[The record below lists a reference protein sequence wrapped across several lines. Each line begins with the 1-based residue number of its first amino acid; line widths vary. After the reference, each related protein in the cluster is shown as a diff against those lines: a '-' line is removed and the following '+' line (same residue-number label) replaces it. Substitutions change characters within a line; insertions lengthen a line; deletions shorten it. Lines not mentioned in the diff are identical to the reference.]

1 MTLGSFSFLT
11 RAIIKILKITTL
23 VLLLVA
29 VLVSGWVYWG
39 SIDAESFND
48 HGLFA
53 DYHRKPD
60 DKHQNGVYDI
70 PFVLNRKYESPI
82 DGRSRRQLKYFLVNV
97 LWDKEK
103 AHQYRSPVT
112 SNVAAVIQSLK
123 KPYYQFPEHNDSDL
137 RDSISHSAVDE
148 LYLSLLL
155 ESQWQY
161 FENDNVAEALSYLK
175 AAMQFNAR
183 LANAQGLGF
192 LASSIAGQNRAVVY
206 PWLSVLTR
214 AASKEQLAEL
224 RGYLQD
230 INRKHD
236 KALSGA
242 FAADFMM
249 QHRYFSSELMQNSV
263 FTRRPFAEGLAFKT
277 IDWDYRWLMVKGFFN
292 GLFKLSYHNSSW
304 VYFLNDYVPRFYN
317 HKNRHGEVI
326 SKLQADLKSQA
337 FLSCNKKNLAGNP
350 TLNQG
355 LDQVTTGPWYLPNH
369 IQYIDFPERTYRQYQ
384 IRKCWNRQW
393 GEVLAATLAI
403 ASYELDNGELP
414 DSLEQLQPNYLDEIP
429 EDIFNG
435 ETLGYSKQQ
444 HWLYASGMNY
454 LSQGGSVDTLVP
466 TARACF
472 RQPCVNNPTYALYDQ
487 RPFPMWTAPA
497 TGDNTVQW
505 RTE

>member
-23 VLLLVA
+23 ALLLVA

-82 DGRSRRQLKYFLVNV
+82 DGKSRRQLKHLLVNV

-103 AHQYRSPVT
+103 AHHYRSQMMV
-112 SNVAAVIQSLK
+112 NVAAAVVSLK
-123 KPYYQFPEHNDSDL
+123 KPYYQFPEHTDSDL
-137 RDSISHSAVDE
+137 RYSVSYWALNE

-161 FENDNVAEALSYLK
+161 FENDNVPEALRYLK
-175 AAMQFNAR
+175 AAMEFNAR
-183 LANAQGLGF
+183 LANAQGLGY
-192 LASSIAGQNRAVVY
+192 LASSIAGQNRGVVY
-206 PWLSVLTR
+206 PWLSVLSR

-224 RGYLQD
+224 RGYLQN
-230 INRKHD
+230 INRNHD
-236 KALSGA
+236 EALAGA

-249 QHRYFSSELMQNSV
+249 QHRYISSELMQNSV
-263 FTRRPFAEGLAFKT
+263 FTRRPFAEGLAYKT
-277 IDWDYRWLMVKGFFN
+277 IDWDYRLLMVKNLFN
-292 GLFKLSYHNSSW
+292 DLSKLSNHNSSR
-304 VYFLNDYVPRFYN
+304 VHFLSDYIPRFYN

-337 FLSCNKKNLAGNP
+337 FLSCDKKNLAGKP
-350 TLNQG
+350 ALDQG
-355 LDQVTTGPWYLPNH
+355 LDQFTTAPWYLPNH
-369 IQYIDFPERTYRQYQ
+369 IQYLELPERHYRQIQ
-384 IRKCWNRQW
+384 LRECWNRQW
-393 GEVLAATLAI
+393 GEVLAASLAI

-414 DSLEQLQPNYLDEIP
+414 DSLQQLQPLYLDEIP
-429 EDIFNG
+429 KDIFNG

-444 HWLYASGMNY
+444 GWLHASGANY
-454 LSQGGSVDTLVP
+454 LSQGGSVDALVP
-466 TARACF
+466 SSGACF
-472 RQPCVNNPTYALYDQ
+472 SGPCMKNPTYALYD
-487 RPFPMWTAPA
+487 RPPFPVWPAPA